1 MAEKLFVTFADADSD
16 ADKKGVGVDCL
27 IATLSAVQD
36 AARITANDLA
46 ARAAP
51 NAAKPP
57 QDAANA
63 QTALRLVAVGEG
75 SFAAELELES
85 PSSGEYEREYA
96 SRALDALL
104 RWDGYEDSSLPIEAA
119 RRLHGIRRAIPMDT
133 RVWLGDGEDRRIV
146 EIKRAAHADNPDS
159 EPVSATLYGWLKE
172 VNWAERT
179 AQLHMYADDDFIR
192 LRFEESLDAEMIRLA
207 TRRVEVRGVGKFND
221 AGDWTSVRV
230 DSIKW
235 TGTGGKPF
243 DFDAFRNNP
252 NPKIFRSENVIRA
265 SEPYDV
271 DEFMRLIKEGR
282 G

>member
-1 MAEKLFVTFADADSD
+1 MAKKLFVTFAGADS
-16 ADKKGVGVDCL
+16 DKKGVGVDCL
-27 IATLSAVQD
+27 IATLSAIQD

-51 NAAKPP
+51 NAAKPS
-57 QDAANA
+57 QDAADA
-63 QTALRLVAVGEG
+63 QLALRLVAIGEG
-75 SFAAELELES
+75 SFAAELELE
-85 PSSGEYEREYA
+85 PSSSGDCEYA

-119 RRLHGIRRAIPMDT
+119 RRLRGVHRSIPADT
-133 RVWLGDGEDRRIV
+133 RVWLGDGEDRLIV

-172 VNWAERT
+172 VNWVERT

-207 TRRVEVRGVGKFND
+207 TRRVEVSGVGKFND
-221 AGDWTSVRV
+221 AGDWTTVRV